1 MMVAW
6 WRRGI
11 GIALVCALLVGL
23 APGAHAQE
31 DVDRARV
38 NAQQWLLRTLGKP
51 GLLLIEYTYAGTSWP
66 DTSMGCPVAGETP
79 RPEVVH
85 GYVWT
90 FLFDNLVRYEVH
102 SNLDGTMAVLCSSTN
117 VAPDVSL
124 TTYSTQAFTILV
136 PEPWLVFANADKS
149 EVLFAPQ
156 ASDECDQPG
165 MRVTVLGRVASGV
178 TPDQL
183 IDDYLNDGGYTDT
196 PTARTSAGSFG
207 RTAEFE
213 AACDALTRQQ
223 RISAFVQYGSA
234 YQVEQWAPQDQFGEW
249 AELFANMVNQFSPAD
264 SSTVL
269 PGEPSGGEPAGDSDG
284 EQAAEAA
291 GPVELA
297 GLPMAHVFVGDI
309 FIGALNTIPGRS
321 VTTVPTW
328 QRRFLTFA
336 PDGLRL
342 AFVDVTNAELRVIDT
357 AEGRSP
363 RRVAEGIDP
372 SFPPAWSPDGSR
384 IAYVVGPGEG
394 AGDAYE
400 IRAAADGGEPEVLGA
415 FVLGGECAHTPD
427 DPADAAYFAEAG
439 PGGHDPVLAWLPDDL
454 FLVSMRC
461 DGGLGVLSL
470 ADNQITELGA
480 DLIDGAL
487 APDRTRFAARTPA
500 GVAILD
506 FRTWERTN
514 LSLGEGVGQVAWSA
528 DGATIYASLE
538 QLADSLTLDS
548 AADRARGEE
557 VFGFWP
563 VTIHVS
569 DLTLVAVDLETRRE
583 RVLWQGQGRGLGR
596 ISPAPDGS
604 GLLFALVPSGALVA
618 EVFQSGGDAFALR
631 ENWPAAGLYWLGT
644 GETTAR
650 LLAYSGQPAFAPVT
664 VGGE

>member
-1 MMVAW
+1 VVAW
-6 WRRGI
+6 QKWIGI
-11 GIALVCALLVGL
+11 GLVCALLLGGMIPT
-23 APGAHAQE
+23 ARAQE
-31 DVDRARV
+31 DVERARF

-51 GLLLIEYTYAGTSWP
+51 GLILVEYTFTGTSWP
-66 DTSMGCPVAGETP
+66 DTSMGCPAAGETYQ
-79 RPEVVH
+79 PETVH
-85 GYVWT
+85 GYSWT

-117 VAPDVSL
+117 VAPDVRL
-124 TTYSTQAFTILV
+124 TTYSTPAFTILV

-165 MRVTVLGRVASGV
+165 MRVRVLGRVASGV
-178 TPDQL
+178 TPDRL
-183 IDDYLNDGGYTDT
+183 IDDYLDEGGYTDS
-196 PTARTSAGSFG
+196 PTARTAAGSFG

-213 AACDALTRQQ
+213 SACDALTRRW

-234 YQVEQWAPQDQFGEW
+234 YQVEQWAPGDAFGDW
-249 AELFANMVNQFSPAD
+249 AELFANMVNQFTPAGA
-264 SSTVL
+264 SAAL
-269 PGEPSGGEPAGDSDG
+269 PGEPADEPGPEPGA
-284 EQAAEAA
+284 EEAAEPS

-309 FIGALNTIPGRS
+309 FIGALNEIPGRS

-328 QRRFLTFA
+328 ERRFLTFS

-357 AEGRSP
+357 TGGRSP
-363 RRVAEGIDP
+363 RRVATEIDP
-372 SFPPAWSPDGSR
+372 AFPPAWSPDGSR
-384 IAYVVGPGEG
+384 IAYVVPPSEDG
-394 AGDAYE
+394 AVAYE
-400 IRAAADGGEPEVLGA
+400 IRAAPVGGGEPEALGTFA
-415 FVLGGECAHTPD
+415 LGGECAPVSD

-439 PGGHDPVLAWLPDDL
+439 PGGHDPVLAWLPGDL
-454 FLVSMRC
+454 FLVSTRC

-470 ADNQITELGA
+470 AENQVTELGA

-487 APDRTRFAARTPA
+487 APDRARFAARTPE

-514 LSLGEGVGQVAWSA
+514 LGLGEGVGQVAWSA
-528 DGATIYASLE
+528 DGATVYAALA
-538 QLADSLTLDS
+538 QPADSLTLDG

-563 VTIHVS
+563 VTIHVN

-583 RVLWQGQGRGLGR
+583 RVLWQGQGRGIGR
-596 ISPAPDGS
+596 IAPAPDGS

-618 EVFQSGGDAFALR
+618 DVFRSGGDAFALR
-631 ENWPAAGLYWLGT
+631 ENWPATGLYWLGA